1 MKPEAGHEL
10 EEENKSWEGAEIKWA
25 PLIVKAIIA
34 SILTAIS
41 MYVTYDGWVTGEVD
55 TSNMFIFKCLA
66 CALSVFLTLPNLY
79 QVRALSPPSYWRH
92 MPSLSSSRAARESAR
107 GQRESESELRVVAS
121 PSQTTLIFL
130 TFYASRKIRSSTSS
144 RCGARRGK
152 CCSRR

>member
-1 MKPEAGHEL
+1 MAGAGEMKPEAGHEL

-79 QVRALSPPSYWRH
+79 QVRARDARGSSMRETGRLSH
-92 MPSLSSSRAARESAR
+92 AREPCHVDISR
-107 GQRESESELRVVAS
+107 GKGDEPKAAEGVAAK
-121 PSQTTLIFL
+121 L
-130 TFYASRKIRSSTSS
+130 AV
-144 RCGARRGK
+144 CGAPV
-152 CCSRR
+152 

>member
-1 MKPEAGHEL
+1 MAGAGEMKPEAGHEL

-79 QVRALSPPSYWRH
+79 QVRARCTRIVDKKNRSP
-92 MPSLSSSRAARESAR
+92 LARA
-107 GQRESESELRVVAS
+107 
-121 PSQTTLIFL
+121 
-130 TFYASRKIRSSTSS
+130 
-144 RCGARRGK
+144 RCTRI
-152 CCSRR
+152 